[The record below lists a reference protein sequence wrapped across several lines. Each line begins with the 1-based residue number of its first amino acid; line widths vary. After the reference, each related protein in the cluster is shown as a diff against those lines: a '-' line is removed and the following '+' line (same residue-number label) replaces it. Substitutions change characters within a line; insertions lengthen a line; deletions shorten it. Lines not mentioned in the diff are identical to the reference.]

1 MTTASASAPTTSRS
15 FGPRELKKLGTGVA
29 LGLTAALITGPVQG
43 NADAPT
49 RAFKGAILDSRVV
62 LYIVIGLV
70 LGGVLILQDRGVFAG
85 RLPKVSPVATVQD
98 ALRNDRRLFWAA
110 MVVAALFAVLFPLT
124 LEPFWQRVL
133 ASQIAVYVLL
143 ALGLNVV
150 VGLAGLLDLGYIA
163 FFAIGAYTTAYFTG
177 TLPVQPPFILNPFF
191 VVPFAVLIAALSGV
205 VLGGPTLRLRGDYL
219 AIVTLGFGE
228 IVRILLVNGDK
239 APFTGTNITNGPRG
253 ATAIPHPSIDLGF
266 WSYDW
271 KIGQLPY
278 YYLLLIVIVIVV
290 ILFRNLEESRVGRA
304 WTAIREDE
312 VAAGAS
318 GVPTVKFKLL
328 AFSIGASTSGLAG
341 VFYATNIGFIA
352 PDQFVFLASILVLTM
367 VIFGG
372 MGSITGVIAGA
383 AVLQWLPNA
392 LRDRVAPEDRYIYF
406 GALLVIMM
414 IFRPQ
419 GLFPSKRR
427 AREIQMSEEGI
438 GSADSLGS
446 ATGTAGSSTGSAT

>member
-1 MTTASASAPTTSRS
+1 MTTAPEPQAP
-15 FGPRELKKLGTGVA
+15 FGARDVKKLGTGLL
-29 LGLTAALITGPVQG
+29 LGLSAALITGPVQG

-49 RAFKGAILDSRVV
+49 LAFRGAILDSRVV
-62 LYIVIGLV
+62 LYILLGLGIGGILV
-70 LGGVLILQDRGVFAG
+70 AQDRGLLSG
-85 RLPKVSPVATVQD
+85 RLPKVSPIATVQD
-98 ALRNDRRLFWAA
+98 ALRKDRRLLWAVMA
-110 MVVAALFAVLFPLT
+110 FAVLFAVLFPLT

-133 ASQIAVYVLL
+133 ASQIAIYVLL

-177 TLPVQPPFILNPFF
+177 KLPVEPPFILNPFF
-191 VVPFAVLIAALSGV
+191 VVPVAVLVAALSGV

-228 IVRILLVNGDK
+228 IVRILAVNGDK
-239 APFTGTNITNGPRG
+239 VPFTGTNVTNGPRG
-253 ATAIPHPSIDLGF
+253 AVGIPHPSIDLGF
-266 WSYDW
+266 FSYEW
-271 KIGQLPY
+271 KLGQLPY
-278 YYLLLIVIVIVV
+278 YYLLLVVIALVV
-290 ILFRNLEESRVGRA
+290 ILFRNLEESRIGRA

-328 AFSIGASTSGLAG
+328 AFAIGASTSGLAG
-341 VFYATNIGFIA
+341 VFYASNIGFIA
-352 PDQFVFLASILVLTM
+352 PDNFLFLASILVLTM

-372 MGSITGVIAGA
+372 MGSITGVILGA

-406 GALLVIMM
+406 GVLLVIMM

-419 GLFPSKRR
+419 GLLPSKRR
-427 AREIQMSEEGI
+427 AREIKLSEQGI
-438 GSADSLGS
+438 GGADALGTPS
-446 ATGTAGSSTGSAT
+446 GSNA